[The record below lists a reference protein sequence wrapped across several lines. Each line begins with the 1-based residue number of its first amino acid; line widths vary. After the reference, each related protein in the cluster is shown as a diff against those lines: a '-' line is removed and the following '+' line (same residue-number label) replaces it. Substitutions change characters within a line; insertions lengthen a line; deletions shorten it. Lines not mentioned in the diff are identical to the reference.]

1 MRPHISMFVFALL
14 FAAPAAQAVDGVLEI
29 NQACAAGTGCF
40 SGDAAG
46 FPVTIDTSGSYRL
59 TGSLSVSTD
68 QHGIVVSADDVTLNL
83 GGFSIVAGGG
93 ALLRSGVSVGGSK
106 RAEIANGSIR
116 GFTDHG
122 VEANGVSVDTR
133 LLALRASGNSLL
145 GFSLVGFAS
154 LVDGCVATN
163 NGTDGIR
170 VGPGSLVINSLARGN
185 GGFGLRI
192 SGAGYRSN
200 VFTDNNGGNGNP
212 QVAALVDSE
221 ELGTNYCGT
230 DTTCP

>member
-1 MRPHISMFVFALL
+1 MRQLRLL
-14 FAAPAAQAVDGVLEI
+14 LLLSLVLIAPAVQAVDGVLEI
-29 NQACAAGTGCF
+29 NQACAASTGCF

-59 TGSLSVSTD
+59 TGSLSVSAD

-93 ALLRSGVSVGGSK
+93 ALLRSGISVGSSK
-106 RAEIANGSIR
+106 RVEIANGSIR
-116 GFTDHG
+116 GFTHHG
-122 VEANGVSVDTR
+122 VDANGVSVGTR
-133 LLALRASGNSLL
+133 LLGLRASGNSVR

-170 VGPGSLVINSLARGN
+170 VGPGSLVINSLAREN

-192 SGAGYRSN
+192 GGAGYRSN

-212 QVAALVDSE
+212 QVAALADSE